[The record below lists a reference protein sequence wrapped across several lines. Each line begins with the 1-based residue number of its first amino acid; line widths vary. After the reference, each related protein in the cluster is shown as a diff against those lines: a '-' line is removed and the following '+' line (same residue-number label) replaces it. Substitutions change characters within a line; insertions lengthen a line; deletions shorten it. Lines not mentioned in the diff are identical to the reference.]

1 MNRLFTFGCSL
12 TNYHYP
18 TWADI
23 IATNFDEFQ
32 NWGRKGGGNNFILN
46 SLIECHQRNTLGP
59 ADTVII
65 LWSGI
70 SRIDYY
76 QINEWSHLHNRYFDL
91 KRRDVPFSCPDGYQ
105 LLSMAWVIAAINF
118 LESRKVKW
126 KMFHWQELDT
136 DTKIYTLYK
145 DALQP
150 LMYAPFEENDQ
161 PYQLSQ
167 QSSVHA
173 EDLYQRLAGPDWPDL
188 ASILDGSYKSKKL
201 LPGIHDECVEFLNHM
216 SRDNRILAKSF
227 EEIDHHPSP
236 LKHLAWVNQYC
247 PEYTISGK
255 TVQQLAAIDQ
265 YLLNQQPY
273 DFVASCPR
281 RF

>member
-46 SLIECHQRNTLGP
+46 SLIECDQRNQLTP
-59 ADTVII
+59 TDTVII

-76 QINEWSHLHNRYFDL
+76 QINEWSHLHNTYFDL
-91 KRRDVPFSCPDGYQ
+91 KTRDVPLSCPDGYQ
-105 LLSMAWVIAAINF
+105 LLSFAWIITAISF
-118 LESRKVKW
+118 LESRKINW
-126 KMFHWQELDT
+126 KMFRWQELDT
-136 DTKIYTLYK
+136 DTKIYALYK
-145 DALQP
+145 DSLQP
-150 LMYAPFEENDQ
+150 LKYAQFEENDHS
-161 PYQLSQ
+161 YKLSQ

-173 EDLYQRLAGPDWPDL
+173 SDLYQRLAGPDWPDL
-188 ASILDGSYKSKKL
+188 DSILDGSYKNIKL
-201 LPGIHDECVEFLNHM
+201 SQGIVDECIDFLNQM
-216 SRDNRILAKSF
+216 ARDKRILAKSF
-227 EEIDHHPSP
+227 EEIDQHPSP
-236 LKHLAWVNQYC
+236 LKHLAWVEKFC
-247 PEYTISGK
+247 PEYTVSAETK
-255 TVQQLAAIDQ
+255 NQLYKIDQ
-265 YLLNQQPY
+265 CLLNQQPY
-273 DFVASCPR
+273 DFKPSRPE